1 MVACDR
7 GRLCKSCFPLL
18 QRDRQTGTS
27 YRYINPGP
35 RNTRAVPI
43 SKEKGR
49 FHSSQT
55 HRMHRTQRNGLR
67 LSIMLALRATCAFG
81 WKPRIKVVVV
91 VLLYG
96 LVCTRLHHSK
106 NIKSCIAS
114 RRKSK
119 TDFVLMGIKPTD
131 RRSYRLRRRHLQRS
145 LYFVDRRTLVRFLA
159 RTVLRGDTDAMTN
172 AETKD

>member
-35 RNTRAVPI
+35 LNTRAVPI

-49 FHSSQT
+49 FHYSQT

-67 LSIMLALRATCAFG
+67 SSIMLALRAKSAFG
-81 WKPRIKVVVV
+81 WKPRFKVVVV
-91 VLLYG
+91 VLLYR

-114 RRKSK
+114 RRKSN
-119 TDFVLMGIKPTD
+119 TDNALKSFLCSWVSNQPTEGLTVYADGICSGRYISLTGGRSCD
-131 RRSYRLRRRHLQRS
+131 FSLGRSYAA
-145 LYFVDRRTLVRFLA
+145 TP
-159 RTVLRGDTDAMTN
+159 TP
-172 AETKD
+172 